1 MQLSQI
7 ARTRYTTKAFD
18 GSRSIPA
25 EQVEELLELLRQAP
39 SSVNSQPWHFVVAAS
54 AEARARVARGMQSPY
69 NEPKVLPASHVIVLC
84 TRLEMTEGHLAQV
97 LEQEARDGRF
107 AKPEARAT
115 QDGTRRHFVD
125 LHRHERKDVQHW
137 MEKQT
142 YLALGTLLLGAAA
155 LGIDATPMEGFNA
168 NSLDQELGLREQ
180 GYTALVVVG
189 LGYRGESD
197 FNAALPKSRLTRE
210 QVFTFL

>member
-54 AEARARVARGMQSPY
+54 AEAKVRIARGMQSPY

-97 LEQEARDGRF
+97 LEREAQDGRF
-107 AKPEARAT
+107 AKPEARAA

-155 LGIDATPMEGFNA
+155 LGIDATPMEGFDA
-168 NSLDQELGLREQ
+168 NSLDKELGLREQ

-197 FNAALPKSRLTRE
+197 FNAALPKSRLARE